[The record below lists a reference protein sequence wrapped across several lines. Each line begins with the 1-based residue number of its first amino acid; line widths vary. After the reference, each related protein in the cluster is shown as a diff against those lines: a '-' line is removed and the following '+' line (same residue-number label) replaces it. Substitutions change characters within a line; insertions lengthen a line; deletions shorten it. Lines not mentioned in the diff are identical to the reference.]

1 MFSQKIMGEGIGI
14 EPESETVVAPANGSV
29 SAVMEDSG
37 HACGLVLENGMEILI
52 HVGIDTVDMNGEG
65 FELFVKEG
73 DTVRCGD
80 PLIRFSKEKIKKA
93 CHPATTVFIV
103 TDEGN
108 ASNIRFLSNLQAEA
122 GETVIAAYE

>member
-1 MFSQKIMGEGIGI
+1 
-14 EPESETVVAPANGSV
+14 
-29 SAVMEDSG
+29 
-37 HACGLVLENGMEILI
+37 MEILI

-93 CHPATTVFIV
+93 GHPATTVFIV